1 MFSEALDYQALID
14 SHYRY
19 LYKPHAEWA
28 KFCKISI
35 FLYTARNYIVN
46 GAKECLETIHQ
57 GSGYY
62 HDLLKMDA
70 KDAVISSIGTTNYNN
85 LIEKVVTTAKAIHLN
100 GNVDDYYDPY
110 SNKIQTLNANELK
123 DQDRILVPFIF
134 TQSGIKPLTSIEMSR
149 KYVKLFDQYKD
160 YPAYLIA
167 LEFIAVVFGVISVLF
182 AKKNNILVY
191 PTGLVSTILF
201 VYILY
206 KFQLYGDLIINI
218 YYSIMSFLGWYLWSK
233 TKGGHEEFPI
243 STISRKE
250 FVVSSLIFLI
260 TLTFVALVYHFF

>member
-1 MFSEALDYQALID
+1 M
-14 SHYRY
+14 
-19 LYKPHAEWA
+19 
-28 KFCKISI
+28 
-35 FLYTARNYIVN
+35 IV
-46 GAKECLETIHQ
+46 
-57 GSGYY
+57 
-62 HDLLKMDA
+62 
-70 KDAVISSIGTTNYNN
+70 
-85 LIEKVVTTAKAIHLN
+85 
-100 GNVDDYYDPY
+100 
-110 SNKIQTLNANELK
+110 
-123 DQDRILVPFIF
+123 F
-134 TQSGIKPLTSIEMSR
+134 
-149 KYVKLFDQYKD
+149 LFDQYKD

-250 FVVSSLIFLI
+250 FVISSLIFLI
-260 TLTFVALVYHFF
+260 TLTFVALIYYFFDKFTHWTAYVDALTTGLFFVGMWLMAKRKIENWIFWIIADIISIPLYFYKGLTFSSFQFILFTFIAILGYREWKKYLQKTI

>member
-1 MFSEALDYQALID
+1 MIAF
-14 SHYRY
+14 
-19 LYKPHAEWA
+19 
-28 KFCKISI
+28 
-35 FLYTARNYIVN
+35 
-46 GAKECLETIHQ
+46 
-57 GSGYY
+57 
-62 HDLLKMDA
+62 
-70 KDAVISSIGTTNYNN
+70 
-85 LIEKVVTTAKAIHLN
+85 
-100 GNVDDYYDPY
+100 
-110 SNKIQTLNANELK
+110 
-123 DQDRILVPFIF
+123 
-134 TQSGIKPLTSIEMSR
+134 
-149 KYVKLFDQYKD
+149 LFDQYKD

-250 FVVSSLIFLI
+250 FVISSLIFLI
-260 TLTFVALVYHFF
+260 TLTFVALIYYFFDKFTHWTAYVDALTTGLFFVGMWLMAKRKIENWIFWIIADIISVPLYFYKGLTFSSFQFILFTIIAILGYKEWKRFSQKTI